1 MIELPGVIDETG
13 HPKGGPFYFFD
24 GGRAPN
30 WSLPDLTVRR
40 RRRFYNEVMTFDTV
54 DVLLGVFGWAKAM
67 LQAEPA
73 YIALGLG
80 TAGLWLLWQ
89 VVALALP
96 QRSA

>member
-13 HPKGGPFYFFD
+13 HPKGGPFHFFD

-30 WSLPDLTVRR
+30 CSLPDLPVRR
-40 RRRFYNEVMTFDTV
+40 RRRFYNGAMTFDTV